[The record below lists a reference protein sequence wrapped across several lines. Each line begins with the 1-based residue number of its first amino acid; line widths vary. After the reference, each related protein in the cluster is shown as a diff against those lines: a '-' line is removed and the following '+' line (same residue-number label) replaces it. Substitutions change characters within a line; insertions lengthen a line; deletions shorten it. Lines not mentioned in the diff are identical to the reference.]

1 MKTPTYSRTSSRV
14 VDRAVGLVYTRSV
27 SAIVLIGPVELLPSL
42 SERVRPQAKEA
53 KFHSFTSGQAT
64 EALEFIR
71 RHRPPVVAL
80 EQEFSSTPAGI
91 VLQRRLERDS
101 SLAACDVRIVSVET
115 ASPRKTSGA
124 GVGVARAEVPAV
136 AIQPEVN
143 STRRVARIRM
153 TDNLI
158 VTVDGNPAVLV
169 DLSAQGAQLL
179 SAVVLR
185 PNQRVR
191 LAFTESESSVR
202 CAGAVQWASFEMPVG
217 KPPRYRAGVRF
228 SSGDPD
234 ALIGYAE
241 RHKLNGS
248 D

>member
-1 MKTPTYSRTSSRV
+1 M
-14 VDRAVGLVYTRSV
+14 YTRSV
-27 SAIVLIGPVELLPSL
+27 SAIVLIGPVELLASL
-42 SERVRPQAKEA
+42 SERVRPQAKGA
-53 KFHSFTSGQAT
+53 SFHSFTTGQAT

-80 EQEFSSTPAGI
+80 EHEFSSTPAGI
-91 VLQRRLERDS
+91 VLQRRLRRDS

-115 ASPRKTSGA
+115 ATPRKKSGSA
-124 GVGVARAEVPAV
+124 IAVARAEVPAV
-136 AIQPEVN
+136 AVKPDVN
-143 STRRVARIRM
+143 STRRVARVRM
-153 TDNLI
+153 TEDLI

-169 DLSAQGAQLL
+169 DLSTQGAQVL
-179 SAVVLR
+179 SSVVLR

-191 LAFTESESSVR
+191 LAFTESDSSVR

>member
-1 MKTPTYSRTSSRV
+1 M
-14 VDRAVGLVYTRSV
+14 YTRGVV

-42 SERVRPQAKEA
+42 SERVRPQAKGA
-53 KFHSFTSGQAT
+53 RFHSFTNGQSA

-80 EQEFSSTPAGI
+80 EHEFSSSPAGI
-91 VLQRRLERDS
+91 VLLRRLERDP
-101 SLAACDVRIVSVET
+101 SLTACDVRIVSVET
-115 ASPRKTSGA
+115 ASPRKKSGSA
-124 GVGVARAEVPAV
+124 IAVAKAEVPAV
-136 AIQPEVN
+136 ALQPEVN

-153 TDNLI
+153 TEDLI

-169 DLSAQGAQLL
+169 DLSAQGAQVL
-179 SAVVLR
+179 SSAVLR

-191 LAFTESESSVR
+191 LAFTESHASVR

-217 KPPRYRAGVRF
+217 RPPRYRAGVRF

-241 RHKLNGS
+241 RHKVNGS

>member
-1 MKTPTYSRTSSRV
+1 M
-14 VDRAVGLVYTRSV
+14 YTRGVV

-42 SERVRPQAKEA
+42 SERVRPQAKGA
-53 KFHSFTSGQAT
+53 SVHSFTSGQSVQ
-64 EALEFIR
+64 ALEFIR
-71 RHRPPVVAL
+71 RHRPAVVAL
-80 EQEFSSTPAGI
+80 EHEFSSSPAGI
-91 VLQRRLERDS
+91 VLQRRLKADA
-101 SLAACDVRIVSVET
+101 SLAVCDVRIVSVET
-115 ASPRKTSGA
+115 ASTRKKSGA
-124 GVGVARAEVPAV
+124 SIAVAKAEAPAV
-136 AIQPEVN
+136 ALKSEAN

-153 TDNLI
+153 TEDLI

-169 DLSAQGAQLL
+169 DLSAQGAQVL
-179 SAVVLR
+179 SSVVLR

-191 LAFTESESSVR
+191 LAFTESDASVR